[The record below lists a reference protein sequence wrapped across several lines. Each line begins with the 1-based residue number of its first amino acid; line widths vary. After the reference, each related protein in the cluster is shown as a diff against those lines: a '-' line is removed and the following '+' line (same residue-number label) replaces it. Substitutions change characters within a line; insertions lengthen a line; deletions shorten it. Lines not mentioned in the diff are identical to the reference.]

1 MTDDKGKKGAPLQP
15 LDPRTLGW
23 WAHSIRVASGWSQET
38 VAELSG
44 LNVRTIQR
52 VEAGRPSTVDTRRA
66 LAHGL
71 NYDDVDFFNKPEN
84 AIKIEG
90 IRAEICRV
98 YDQELRNQQFPGCT
112 FIDAAEAN
120 SGKELADFAEH
131 TGVWTSGFDHDTS
144 QKAKELFCSLVD
156 YITEYGDVD
165 ELYSQTDKLNV
176 HAALDDLLAELN
188 QEGYGFYF
196 ASRPMKVTNENWK
209 DKTPLRMIFG
219 YMKLLP
225 TGKSPVQF
233 AVPKTDRL
241 VW

>member
-1 MTDDKGKKGAPLQP
+1 MMLTSSTSPKMLSKLKEYEPKFAVYMTKEP
-15 LDPRTLGW
+15 
-23 WAHSIRVASGWSQET
+23 
-38 VAELSG
+38 
-44 LNVRTIQR
+44 
-52 VEAGRPSTVDTRRA
+52 
-66 LAHGL
+66 
-71 NYDDVDFFNKPEN
+71 
-84 AIKIEG
+84 
-90 IRAEICRV
+90 
-98 YDQELRNQQFPGCT
+98 RNQQFPGCT